1 MNPMKALRDRAL
13 VHPRPD
19 TALAMREAAD
29 RLQVALRALAD
40 DPTEDSLRSV
50 NGAWARA
57 HRLLGLR
64 DPNLPGGGGMKR
76 AA

>member
-1 MNPMKALRDRAL
+1 MSPMKTLRDRAL

-19 TALAMREAAD
+19 VATAMREAAD
-29 RLQVALRALAD
+29 RLQVALKNLSNY
-40 DPTEDSLRSV
+40 PTEDNLRTL
-50 NGAWARA
+50 NGAWAYA

-64 DPNLPGGGGMKR
+64 DPTLPGGVAMKR